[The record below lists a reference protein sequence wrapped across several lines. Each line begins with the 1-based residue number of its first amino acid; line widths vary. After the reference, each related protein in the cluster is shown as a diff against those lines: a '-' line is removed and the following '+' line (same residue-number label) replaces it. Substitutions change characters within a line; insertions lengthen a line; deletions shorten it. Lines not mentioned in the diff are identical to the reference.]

1 MKSLSVSK
9 LKISNTKSQKQSEE
23 KSACSTSIVSVEV
36 VLHMSS
42 LISVVDETK
51 EGSEGAVGE
60 GGSASEDLAN
70 VGACEGVQVPVVG
83 VVLDCFNALDFA
95 LHLFVALL
103 EVVVV
108 AVSVRMTVTSHDFN
122 YYRALVI

>member
-1 MKSLSVSK
+1 MNGL
-9 LKISNTKSQKQSEE
+9 TP
-23 KSACSTSIVSVEV
+23 V
-36 VLHMSS
+36 VG
-42 LISVVDETK
+42 ETE

-60 GGSASEDLAN
+60 GGRTSEDLAD
-70 VGACEGVQVPVVG
+70 VGACEGVQMPVVG

>member
-1 MKSLSVSK
+1 MCRLQLAPLHVDHAAQCHEATQD
-9 LKISNTKSQKQSEE
+9 LIG
-23 KSACSTSIVSVEV
+23 IVR
-36 VLHMSS
+36 
-42 LISVVDETK
+42 I
-51 EGSEGAVGE
+51 
-60 GGSASEDLAN
+60 EDS
-70 VGACEGVQVPVVG
+70 QVPVVG
-83 VVLDCFNALDFA
+83 VVLDCFNALNFA

>member
-1 MKSLSVSK
+1 MNCL
-9 LKISNTKSQKQSEE
+9 I
-23 KSACSTSIVSVEV
+23 SIVG
-36 VLHMSS
+36 
-42 LISVVDETK
+42 ETEK
-51 EGSEGAVGE
+51 GSEDAVGE

-70 VGACEGVQVPVVG
+70 VGACEGVQMPVVG